1 MQNLFEVHGDHPT
14 LRRVDEYR
22 MIEVESNDLMA
33 ELAGHGY
40 ENLMRY
46 SDTFYEEGDEILITE
61 KMYDDSCDMAKE
73 QVDYMF
79 KKQFPIKGVVKTE
92 RINRCFGDLIVEWE
106 NMSDDWGSGNTTT
119 NTHWLSHEEH
129 GFKMNFIQPE
139 FEELEIMNCPDK
151 YLHEDEL
158 VVKYY
163 ALQNKL
169 SEKLAIS
176 AIARVQSAMGENG
189 IVFYR
194 P

>member
-14 LRRVDEYR
+14 LKRADEYKLT
-22 MIEVESNDLMA
+22 EVESNDLMA
-33 ELAGHGY
+33 ELAGFGY

-46 SDTFYEEGDEILITE
+46 QDTFFEEGDEILITE
-61 KMYDDSCDMAKE
+61 KMYNDADKFTKE
-73 QVDYMF
+73 TIDYMF
-79 KKQFPIKGVVKTE
+79 TKQFPIKGKVTSE
-92 RINRCFGDLIVEWE
+92 RINRFCGDLVIEWE
-106 NMSDDWGSGNTTT
+106 NVSEEWGSSNTT
-119 NTHWLSHEEH
+119 NTNWLSNKDH
-129 GFKMNFIQPE
+129 GFGMSFIQPI
-139 FEELEIMNCPDK
+139 FDELEIITCPDK
-151 YLHEDEL
+151 YLHEDEM

-176 AIARVQSAMGENG
+176 AIARVQSAMGEKG